1 MKMLVSK
8 SEPLPEGT
16 VIMADHQYAG
26 RGQKEMTWYTEPGK
40 NLTFSLLLKPSF
52 LKISD
57 QFSLNMVVSL
67 AVRKA
72 LANRLGADVRV
83 KWPNDIYY
91 GNQKLGGMLI
101 ENILS
106 GTTYKSAVIGLG
118 INVNQRVF
126 SEQIATKAISVG
138 QILQQD
144 VDLLQVLAEICS
156 YIESGYLKLKAGTY
170 GSLKADYISTLY
182 RFGQIA
188 AYRQSDEVFEAE
200 LTDISPGGLLGLRRN
215 DTTFYYNFK
224 EIEFLNHSV

>member
-1 MKMLVSK
+1 MKLLVSK

-40 NLTFSLLLKPSF
+40 NLTFTLLLKPTF

-57 QFSLNMVVSL
+57 QFLLNMVISL
-67 AVRKA
+67 AVRNA
-72 LANRLGADVRV
+72 LVRWLGEDVKV

-91 GNQKLGGMLI
+91 RNQKLAGMLI

-106 GTTYKSAVIGLG
+106 GNTYKSAIIGIGL
-118 INVNQRVF
+118 NVNQRTF
-126 SEQIATKAISVG
+126 TDTIAAKATSLG
-138 QILQQD
+138 RILQQD
-144 VDLLQVLAEICS
+144 VDLIQLLAEICS
-156 YIESGYLKLKAGTY
+156 HIESNYLKLKTGNYA
-170 GSLKADYISTLY
+170 SLKVDYLAHLY

-188 AYRQSDEVFEAE
+188 EYRQSDETFEGE
-200 LTDISPGGLLGLRRN
+200 ITDISPEGLLGLRRN

-224 EIEFLNHSV
+224 EIEFLNYSQ

>member
-1 MKMLVSK
+1 MLVSK

-57 QFSLNMVVSL
+57 QFSLNMVISMAVQKGLVKWLGGGVS
-67 AVRKA
+67 
-72 LANRLGADVRV
+72 V

-91 GNQKLGGMLI
+91 GDQKLGGMLM

-106 GTTYKSAVIGLG
+106 GTTYKSAVIGIGL
-118 INVNQRVF
+118 NVNQRVF
-126 SEQIATKAISVG
+126 TQQIAARAISVG

-144 VDLLQVLAEICS
+144 VDLIQLLAEICS
-156 YIESGYLKLKAGTY
+156 HIESGYLKLKAGTY
-170 GSLKADYISTLY
+170 ASLKADYLSNLY

-188 AYRQSDEVFEAE
+188 RYRQSDEIFEGQITDVSAE
-200 LTDISPGGLLGLRRN
+200 GLLGVNRN
-215 DTTFYYNFK
+215 DTTYYYNFK

>member
-1 MKMLVSK
+1 MLVSK

-57 QFSLNMVVSL
+57 QFSLNMMISM
-67 AVRKA
+67 AVQKA
-72 LANRLGADVRV
+72 LVKWLGGGVSV

-91 GNQKLGGMLI
+91 GDQKLGGMLI
-101 ENILS
+101 ENMLS
-106 GTTYKSAVIGLG
+106 GTTYKSAIIGIGL
-118 INVNQRVF
+118 NVNQRVF
-126 SEQIATKAISVG
+126 TQQIAARAISVG

-144 VDLLQVLAEICS
+144 VDLIQLLAEICS
-156 YIESGYLKLKAGTY
+156 HIESGYLKLKAGTY
-170 GSLKADYISTLY
+170 ASLKADYLSNLY

-188 AYRQSDEVFEAE
+188 RYRQSDEIFEGQITDVSAE
-200 LTDISPGGLLGLRRN
+200 GLLGVNRN
-215 DTTFYYNFK
+215 DTTLYYNFK

>member
-1 MKMLVSK
+1 MLVSK

-57 QFSLNMVVSL
+57 QFSLNMVISM
-67 AVRKA
+67 AVQKA
-72 LANRLGADVRV
+72 LVKWLGEGVSV

-91 GNQKLGGMLI
+91 GDQKLGGMLI
-101 ENILS
+101 ENMLS
-106 GTTYKSAVIGLG
+106 GTTYKSAVIGIGL
-118 INVNQRVF
+118 NVNQRVF
-126 SEQIATKAISVG
+126 TQQIAARAISVG

-144 VDLLQVLAEICS
+144 VDLIQLLAEICS
-156 YIESGYLKLKAGTY
+156 HIESGYLKLKAGTY
-170 GSLKADYISTLY
+170 ASLKADYLSNLY

-188 AYRQSDEVFEAE
+188 RYRQSDENFEGQITDVSAE
-200 LTDISPGGLLGLRRN
+200 GLLGINRN
-215 DTTFYYNFK
+215 DTTLYYNFK